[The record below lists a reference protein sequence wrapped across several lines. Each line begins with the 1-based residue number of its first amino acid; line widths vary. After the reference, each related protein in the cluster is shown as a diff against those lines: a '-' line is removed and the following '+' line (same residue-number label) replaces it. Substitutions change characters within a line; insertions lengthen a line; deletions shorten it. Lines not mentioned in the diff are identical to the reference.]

1 MSDGLRLPAIH
12 HVGIVVADVTSALAD
27 FERNW
32 GVPRAGS
39 QEVPVADAMVSGKK
53 TDFTAHYGFLAAG
66 ETQIELI
73 SPVSGDSPY
82 ATFLRERGEGL
93 HHLAFVVASID
104 KQIEKLDQAGQP
116 CAITTNAEVPGLLRF
131 VYAAGAGH
139 GALIELIEM
148 ASGRTGAGF
157 GLI

>member
-1 MSDGLRLPAIH
+1 MSDDLRLPAIH

-53 TDFTAHYGFLAAG
+53 TDFTAHYGFLATG

-73 SPVSGDSPY
+73 SPVSGDSP
-82 ATFLRERGEGL
+82 
-93 HHLAFVVASID
+93 
-104 KQIEKLDQAGQP
+104 
-116 CAITTNAEVPGLLRF
+116 
-131 VYAAGAGH
+131 
-139 GALIELIEM
+139 
-148 ASGRTGAGF
+148 
-157 GLI
+157 